1 MSKSKDPNKVSLG
14 EVFALITSNKALCWV
29 VVLITALIIAV
40 LCGIA
45 YHNQQKTIKKHELL
59 KDNGVLILATS
70 YREHCGKNATRF
82 YRFDVNGKRYIKSVG
97 MFCGKPL
104 GDTVEV
110 YYLKDKPHINLFKTQ
125 LQHGVPSHWHSV
137 FMIIVCTC
145 SLLFLTVYKIIHSYL
160 VAEKHSQN
168 ELKLRKNNDQFI
180 PPKTL

>member
-1 MSKSKDPNKVSLG
+1 MSKSQDPNKVSLG
-14 EVFALITSNKALCWV
+14 EVFALITSNKALFWV
-29 VVLITALIIAV
+29 VVLVTGLIIAV

-70 YREHCGKNATRF
+70 YREHCGKNAKRF
-82 YRFDVNGKRYIKSVG
+82 YRFDVNGKSYIKSVG

-125 LQHGVPSHWHSV
+125 LQRGVPSHWHSV

-145 SLLFLTVYKIIHSYL
+145 LLLFLTVFDFLPSLKGGDSC
-160 VAEKHSQN
+160 SQTA
-168 ELKLRKNNDQFI
+168 KPDRKNV
-180 PPKTL
+180 P

>member
-59 KDNGVLILATS
+59 KENGVLILATS
-70 YREHCGKNATRF
+70 YRERGKNATRF

-97 MFCGKPL
+97 MSCGKPL

-145 SLLFLTVYKIIHSYL
+145 SLLFLSVYKIIHSYL

>member
-59 KDNGVLILATS
+59 KDSGVLILATS

-82 YRFDVNGKRYIKSVG
+82 
-97 MFCGKPL
+97 L

>member
-14 EVFALITSNKALCWV
+14 EVFVLITSNKALCWV

-97 MFCGKPL
+97 MSCGKP
-104 GDTVEV
+104 
-110 YYLKDKPHINLFKTQ
+110 
-125 LQHGVPSHWHSV
+125 SV